1 MDWNAAETVAAESGW
16 VPARRALI
24 GCKKKA
30 ARRGCG
36 QAHWAVVTARQQ
48 SWVQPPGAPI
58 TGWLDSGVADSWQ

>member
-1 MDWNAAETVAAESGW
+1 MDWNSAETAAAESGW

-36 QAHWAVVTARQQ
+36 QARWGVVTARQQ